1 VPVLFFGAFLFST
14 NFLFSKVFI
23 YAKIVLMSLKK
34 SEIIVPAII
43 AEIDAWLLLFVLKT
57 IGFNLQDFLI
67 KTNLEVFFT
76 PLNIFLKFL
85 PIILPF
91 VAIFYVFIGSLFK
104 NKSQGIFQF
113 FKFTLVGSLNTFID
127 FGILN
132 FLMFIFQITFG
143 WGYSI
148 FKAISFSSGVINS
161 YFWNKF
167 WTFQKTETKAGAGE
181 FSKFYLVTFIGFLI
195 NVSIASFVVNVIG
208 PQFGFS
214 KVMWANI
221 GAFIAV
227 LCAFI
232 WNFLSSKFFVFKK

>member
-1 VPVLFFGAFLFST
+1 MP
-14 NFLFSKVFI
+14 
-23 YAKIVLMSLKK
+23 LKK
-34 SEIIVPAII
+34 KDIIFPVII
-43 AEIDAWLLLFVLKT
+43 AEVDSWLLLFVLKT

-85 PIILPF
+85 PVILPF
-91 VAIFYVFIGSLFK
+91 LAIFYIFIGSLFK
-104 NKSQGIFQF
+104 NKSQAIFQF

-127 FGILN
+127 FGVLN

-148 FKAISFSSGVINS
+148 FKAISFSAAVINS

-167 WTFQKTETKAGAGE
+167 WTFQKTETKAGGKE
-181 FSKFYLVTFIGFLI
+181 FSKFYLVTLIGFLI
-195 NVSIASFVVNVIG
+195 NVGIASFIVNVIG

-214 KVMWANI
+214 KVIWANI

-232 WNFLSSKFFVFKK
+232 WNFLGSKLLVFKK

>member
-1 VPVLFFGAFLFST
+1 MP
-14 NFLFSKVFI
+14 
-23 YAKIVLMSLKK
+23 LKK
-34 SEIIVPAII
+34 KDIIFPVII
-43 AEIDAWLLLFVLKT
+43 AEVDSWLLLFVLKT

-85 PIILPF
+85 PVILPF
-91 VAIFYVFIGSLFK
+91 LAIFYIFIGSLFK
-104 NKSQGIFQF
+104 NKSQAIFQF

-127 FGILN
+127 FGVLN

-148 FKAISFSSGVINS
+148 FKAISFSVAVINS

-167 WTFQKTETKAGAGE
+167 WTFQKTETKAGGKE
-181 FSKFYLVTFIGFLI
+181 FSKFYLVTLIGFLI
-195 NVSIASFVVNVIG
+195 NVGIASFIVNVIG

-214 KVMWANI
+214 KVIWANI

-232 WNFLSSKFFVFKK
+232 WNFLGSKLLVFKK